1 MAYNS
6 TNDRMK
12 KIFTGLI
19 AILLLN
25 FAVSAQQN
33 AQMSAARSINAPT
46 KATAASKPV
55 KQNGPIAAKDA
66 NDGVIFSEDFE
77 NGITAWQNIDSD
89 GDGWFWEPY
98 YWADYDNNFA
108 MSRSYYYDSVAYALT
123 PDNWLISPSFTI
135 PADGA
140 MLTWYDLTFNT
151 SWPAEH
157 YSVYVKNAYD
167 STSSWQSIFD
177 YTLTADDGQW
187 NLRSAS
193 LDNFSGQTIQIAFRH
208 WNCSDMVSMGID
220 NVTVTSNA
228 NLAPV
233 VNLTVTDRIPAG
245 TTTTFTATVVSPTAV
260 TYAWYI
266 NGSIAG
272 TSESLTYTW
281 NTPGEYYVEL
291 AVTNQNGTSY
301 AGAYV
306 YVLDCDIT
314 SFPYFVQFNYNDD
327 CWSHPDWRNSVN
339 GNTYYISFVSSEGNL
354 SSGYLTSPLITVPT
368 GGAEVSFSLAGIGTA
383 DFYIYATTDDENY
396 TLIGNQQIVDVPS
409 FTEYT
414 YSLAQFAGQT
424 IRLRLSASCAAA
436 QQLAGVFKAS
446 ISEIVDCNNTVTE
459 FPMSVVFGTTEHCW
473 TRPNWINS
481 STYTYFY
488 PTSEDTLTAYITSP
502 YITIPNDNVNMDI
515 ALAGV
520 NGVTYN
526 IYALF
531 DNGGRSIIGDN
542 IYINDSYF
550 NTFSYDISWLAGNTI
565 RFLIEAICESDEH
578 TAAVSGINIYTY
590 TPDTSQA
597 VDCSTPIDEFP
608 YSHSFDQVPD
618 CWNFGGEWSLNGHA
632 YCFTNPNYTSF
643 AISPQFSLPA
653 GRECTVTISVA
664 GNEGVYFTPNIVVN
678 GTHYNHGAI
687 AATADFQQYQFDAT
701 EFAGNN
707 VSFDIEVSG
716 AEDNVFILGFFEVS
730 IGQEI
735 TNTAPYNVNIYSYQ
749 ADVVVA
755 NTGAC
760 FGVEYEGSSDNLAVT
775 WDLVGSDSIIYV
787 PGMNNVVCGL
797 WTTPGTYTIT
807 CTVTNDYGS
816 ATAEYVVNVVE
827 DPCATPVTEF
837 PYFVPL
843 NGENENENCW
853 QDLDWYYYNDYN
865 ETNPFYYYITY
876 GNSPLT
882 SAWITLPASGTYELD
897 YDVAS
902 VGEKEYSVIL
912 TNSDG
917 LNSTIFTETINNNT
931 FNVRQ
936 ISLAE
941 YAGQTFRVTF
951 QPAYDS
957 TGNSMALQDFIIR
970 EAVAPEVTF
979 NFPETVMANDNVNVY
994 ATVHSALPVDYHW
1007 YAISSTGDS
1016 VDYGTAA
1023 NFTTSWS
1030 EPGDYTIYL
1039 TVGNAQFGY
1048 QHFANLFT
1056 VIACDT
1062 VIAIGPDSIYAPSLG
1077 SLPECWSANGWNF
1090 ICNDDESWCY
1100 TYYYNTI
1107 ENNPVSITTANLA
1120 IPDDG
1125 NIYSL
1130 IVEVASSTP
1139 FPYSVYVNDD
1149 EVLNTSNT
1157 NRNTWYWHGI
1167 SLANYAGQTVKVSVR
1182 STMPASKYLYIDFIG
1197 VRKATEPYFTQFD
1210 FQTEAEVNTPI
1221 YYTWYYSAGGLDC
1234 TVNWDLDGG
1243 IMDEDGNIYWTE
1255 PGTYTVTCTVTN
1267 EVGSVDTSVVVTVI
1281 EQNIDCSPITE
1292 FPYYE
1297 DLGSEPNCWYYI
1309 DDATGELNWAFDGYA
1324 YCLNHENPSLASADM
1339 ALPYNTP
1346 MQLSFFAAGNVG
1358 LGVYLYDQDNDEY
1371 YTLDNNWNLQL
1382 SEWMQ
1387 FTYSLSGF
1395 EGHTVNIL
1403 FEPIYTDS
1411 TSFLAIFNFA
1421 VEYQNQENYLYF
1433 DYVNIPNSTEPGQLV
1448 NFNAGAS
1455 SNQSITYVWTI
1466 ADENDNII
1474 ETIYGQEISYVWDEP
1489 GTYNVSVCVYA
1500 GELSNC
1506 YNQWVSVESC
1516 DTPKEVPYWAY
1527 FSEHQ
1532 PCWYDEGW
1540 QYIDYSDFGYAYY
1553 VPANDDDQAMLV
1565 SPFINIPADGQ
1576 YTIRML
1582 MAGNFDEPVNFVV
1595 YEQVMGDSNLS
1606 IVYSGTVND
1615 DYFEHNTFTFE
1626 VANNTAKVA
1635 RYYIVT
1641 ENLGAGELI
1650 GIQSFYL
1657 SSTSA
1662 PGIGEIYV
1670 SDPIYAG
1677 ESTWLS
1683 SYYYH
1688 GSLECTFQWTSEGA
1702 VFETPNASSTYV
1714 YWTEPGTYAVTFTIS
1729 NALGSADTTFYV
1741 TVLERDTT
1749 GDYCAN
1755 LVINQ
1760 FPYTLDFENGL
1771 QCWEE
1776 YEYAACAMQPATYS
1790 YEGEYSY
1797 AACGVNNDDEES
1809 YWYMLGSPTIDFGG
1823 RAHIL
1828 SFYAR
1833 SYNNSELYIT
1843 NQNMDGVAYTDVVP
1857 ENWTR
1862 YEFEINPDVT
1872 NLNFFALTGSESD
1885 RVLFIDNIMI
1895 SEIGGCTTDT
1905 IYIHDTVYVNDPNTI
1920 HDTVYVVDT
1929 VTIVDTTYI
1938 HNTVTINDTV
1948 TRTITM
1954 FDTVHT
1960 TLNVTDTVYNHVNL
1974 VDTVHTT
1981 INVTDTV
1988 VNTVEVDS
1996 VIWNFIHS
2004 DTIIYDTLPY
2014 YLDTIIVYDTTCAD
2028 TIYIFDTII
2037 IHDTVV
2043 VSIDTV
2049 DAGPDVKIYSNGSQI
2064 VIDGAQGRMVKMY
2077 DAVGRLLATKYDS
2090 IDHLLFDVPS
2100 TGAYVIK
2107 VDGIP
2112 AKKIVFVK

>member
-1 MAYNS
+1 
-6 TNDRMK
+6 MK
-12 KIFTGLI
+12 KIFTSLI
-19 AILLLN
+19 AILLLS

-33 AQMSAARSINAPT
+33 EQMSAARSLNAPT

-55 KQNGPIAAKDA
+55 KQNRPIAAKDA
-66 NDGVIFSEDFE
+66 NDGVIFYEDFN
-77 NGITAWQNIDSD
+77 NGLDNWQNINSD
-89 GDGWFWEPY
+89 GDSWSWELRDLDGAGNY
-98 YWADYDNNFA
+98 CA
-108 MSRSYYYDSVAYALT
+108 MSRSYYYDSVSHALT
-123 PDNWLISPSFTI
+123 PDNWLISPSFAI

-140 MLTWYDLTFNT
+140 MLTWYDITFNT
-151 SWPAEH
+151 SYPAEH

-167 STSSWQSIFD
+167 STSSWIAIFD
-177 YTLTADDGQW
+177 YTLTADDGNW

-193 LDNFSGQTIQIAFRH
+193 LDNFAGQTIKIAFRH
-208 WNCSDMVSMGID
+208 WNCSDWVAMGID
-220 NVTVTSNA
+220 DVTVTSNA

-233 VNLTVTDRIPAG
+233 VNVNFPYEIPSG
-245 TTTTFTATVVSPTAV
+245 TTTTFTSTVVSTTAV
-260 TYAWYI
+260 TYSWTI
-266 NGSIAG
+266 NDNVVS

-291 AVTNQNGTSY
+291 AVTNQSGTSY
-301 AGAYV
+301 ASAYV

-314 SFPYFVQFNYNDD
+314 SFPYFVTFNYNDN
-327 CWSHPDWRNSVN
+327 CWSHSGWRNNVN
-339 GNTYYISFVSSEGNL
+339 GNTYYISFVSTADNL
-354 SSGYLTSPLITVPT
+354 SSEDLTSPLITVPS
-368 GGAEVSFSLAGIGTA
+368 GGAEVTFSLAGIGTA
-383 DFYIYATTDDENY
+383 NFNIYVSTDDVNY
-396 TLIGNQQIVDVPS
+396 TLIGSQQIVDVSS
-409 FTEYT
+409 FTAYT
-414 YSLAQFAGQT
+414 YSLSQYAGQT

-436 QQLAGVFKAS
+436 NQLAGVYQAN
-446 ISEIVDCNNTVTE
+446 ISEIVDCNNTITE
-459 FPMSVVFGTTEHCW
+459 FPMTVIFGTTEHCW
-473 TRPNWINS
+473 TRPNWRNS

-515 ALAGV
+515 SLAGV

-542 IYINDSYF
+542 IYINDTYF
-550 NTFSYDISWLAGNTI
+550 NTYSFDISWLAGNTI

-578 TAAVSGINIYTY
+578 TAAVSGFNIYTY

-608 YSHSFDQVPD
+608 YSHSFDQAPD
-618 CWNFGGEWSLNGHA
+618 CWNFDGEWSFNGHA

-678 GTHYNHGAI
+678 GTHYSHGAI

-707 VSFDIEVSG
+707 VRFDIEISG
-716 AEDNVFILGFFEVS
+716 AEDNVFILGFFEVA

-735 TNTAPYNVNIYSYQ
+735 TNTAPYNVQIYGYQ
-749 ADVVVA
+749 EDVVVA

-787 PGMNNVVCGL
+787 PGMSNVVCGL
-797 WTTPGTYTIT
+797 WTIPGTYIIT
-807 CTVTNDYGS
+807 CTVTNSYGS

-853 QDLDWYYYNDYN
+853 QDFDWYYYNDYN

-957 TGNSMALQDFIIR
+957 TGNGMALQDFIIR
-970 EAVAPEVTF
+970 EVIAPVVTF
-979 NFPETVMANDNVNVY
+979 NFPETVMANDNVHVY

-1023 NFTTSWS
+1023 SFTTSWS
-1030 EPGDYTIYL
+1030 EPGDYTMYL

-1048 QHFANLFT
+1048 QDFAKPFT

-1062 VIAIGPDSIYAPSLG
+1062 VITIGPDVLYAPSLG

-1197 VRKATEPYFTQFD
+1197 VRKATAPYFTQFD

-1221 YYTWYYSAGGLDC
+1221 YYTWYYSGGGLDC

-1267 EVGSVDTSVVVTVI
+1267 EVGSTDTSVVVTVT
-1281 EQNIDCSPITE
+1281 EQSCQPVTE

-1297 DLGSEPNCWYYI
+1297 SLSSEPNCWYYT
-1309 DDATGELNWAFDGYA
+1309 DPDTGEPDWAFNGYA
-1324 YCLNHENPSLASADM
+1324 YNLTNYMYLSSPTLT
-1339 ALPYNTP
+1339 LPYNNP
-1346 MQLSFFAAGNVG
+1346 MQLSFYANLADSAV
-1358 LGVYLYDQDNDEY
+1358 LAVYLSNAE
-1371 YTLDNNWNLQL
+1371 TGESFLLDWINSMSQNTWN
-1382 SEWMQ
+1382 E
-1387 FTYSLSGF
+1387 FTYSLADYAGLN
-1395 EGHTVNIL
+1395 VVI
-1403 FEPIYTDS
+1403 
-1411 TSFLAIFNFA
+1411 SFVPFGAGQIALSDFYVDYA
-1421 VEYQNQENYLYF
+1421 EQQNYLYF

-1466 ADENDNII
+1466 ADENNNFI
-1474 ETIYGQEISYVWDEP
+1474 ESIEGQEISYVWDEP

-1500 GELSNC
+1500 GEMSTC
-1506 YNQWVSVESC
+1506 YNQWVTVESC
-1516 DTPKEVPYWAY
+1516 DTPKDAPYWAY

-1540 QYIDYSDFGYAYY
+1540 QYIDYGNYGFAYY

-1576 YTIRML
+1576 YTIRMV
-1582 MAGNFDEPVNFVV
+1582 MGANIDEPVNFKV
-1595 YEQVMGDSNLS
+1595 YEQIDSNLTE
-1606 IVYSGTVND
+1606 VYSGTVVD
-1615 DYFEHNTFTFE
+1615 SYFEHNTFTFE

-1641 ENLGAGELI
+1641 ENLGADELI
-1650 GIQSFYL
+1650 GVQSFYL
-1657 SSTSA
+1657 ASTSA
-1662 PGIGEIYV
+1662 PRIGEIYV
-1670 SDPIYAG
+1670 YDPIYAG

-1702 VFETPNASSTYV
+1702 VFESPNASSTYV

-1755 LVINQ
+1755 LVIDQ

-1776 YEYAACAMQPATYS
+1776 YEYASCTLQPSAYS
-1790 YEGEYSY
+1790 YEGEHCY
-1797 AACGVNNDDEES
+1797 AACGSNNDDEES

-1823 RAHIL
+1823 RNHTL
-1828 SFYAR
+1828 SFYTR
-1833 SYNNSELYIT
+1833 SYNSSELLIA
-1843 NQNMDGVAYTDVVP
+1843 NQNMEVIASTGDVP
-1857 ENWTR
+1857 EQWTR
-1862 YEFEINPDVT
+1862 YEFEISSNVT
-1872 NLNFFALTGSESD
+1872 KLTFFALSGGESG
-1885 RVLFIDNIMI
+1885 RVLFIDNITI

-1960 TLNVTDTVYNHVNL
+1960 TLNVTDTIYNHVNL
-1974 VDTVHTT
+1974 VDTVHTI

>member
-1 MAYNS
+1 
-6 TNDRMK
+6 MK
-12 KIFTGLI
+12 KIFTSLI
-19 AILLLN
+19 AILLLS

-33 AQMSAARSINAPT
+33 EQMSAARSLNAPT

-55 KQNGPIAAKDA
+55 KQNRPIAAKDA
-66 NDGVIFSEDFE
+66 NDGVIFYEDFNNGLGNWE
-77 NGITAWQNIDSD
+77 NNDADNDGNMWRLYNID
-89 GDGWFWEPY
+89 G
-98 YWADYDNNFA
+98 ADNYCVI
-108 MSRSYYYDSVAYALT
+108 SESYANSVALT
-123 PDNWLISPSFTI
+123 PDNWLISQAITI
-135 PADGA
+135 PAEGA
-140 MLTWYDLTFNT
+140 SMTWYDRNFNA
-151 SWPAEH
+151 SWPSE
-157 YSVYVKNAYD
+157 YYTVYVRAVGA
-167 STSSWQSIFD
+167 SSWNAIFSRLMTAED
-177 YTLTADDGQW
+177 YSQW
-187 NLRSAS
+187 NLRYAS
-193 LDNFSGQTIQIAFRH
+193 LDDYAGQTVQIAFRH
-208 WNCSDMVSMGID
+208 WNCTDMVAMGID
-220 NVTVTSNA
+220 DLTIQSNSTAVPVISFDFNSTIRVGSTTV
-228 NLAPV
+228 
-233 VNLTVTDRIPAG
+233 
-245 TTTTFTATVVSPTAV
+245 FTANVASPTAV
-260 TYAWYI
+260 TYAWYVDGI
-266 NGSIAG
+266 LASTNE
-272 TSESLTYTW
+272 TLTYTW
-281 NTPGEYYVEL
+281 TNVGSYYVTL
-291 AVTNQNGTSY
+291 SVTNGAGTTETS
-301 AGAYV
+301 AV
-306 YVLDCDIT
+306 VTVIDCDIT
-314 SFPYFVQFNYNDD
+314 NLPYFVNFNYNDYND
-327 CWSHPDWRNSVN
+327 VCWDRPEWQGSVN
-339 GNTYYISFVSSEGNL
+339 GNTYYIQFISSESNL
-354 SSGYLTSPLITVPT
+354 SSGYITSPYIYIPEN
-368 GGAEVSFSLAGIGTA
+368 GAEFSLFVAAVGTVDFYVYASTDDYNYQLIGDIPSVTSSSFTTYTFSLA
-383 DFYIYATTDDENY
+383 
-396 TLIGNQQIVDVPS
+396 L
-409 FTEYT
+409 
-414 YSLAQFAGQT
+414 FAGQT
-424 IRLRLSASCAAA
+424 IRLRISATCAEAG
-436 QQLAGVFKAS
+436 QLAGVSQAS
-446 ISEIVDCNNTVTE
+446 ISEIVDCNSTITE
-459 FPMSVVFGTTEHCW
+459 FPMSVTFGTTEHCW
-473 TRPNWINS
+473 TRPDWTNY
-481 STYTYFY
+481 STYTYFT
-488 PTSEDTLTAYITSP
+488 PSSTDSLTTASITSP
-502 YITIPNDNVNMDI
+502 YIALPYDNMALDI
-515 ALAGV
+515 VLAGV
-520 NGVTYN
+520 DGVTYN

-542 IYINDSYF
+542 IYINDTYF
-550 NTFSYDISWLAGNTI
+550 NTYSFDISWLAGNTI

-578 TAAVSGINIYTY
+578 TAAVSGFNIYTY

-608 YSHSFDQVPD
+608 YSHSFDQAPD
-618 CWNFGGEWSLNGHA
+618 CWNFDGEWSFSGYA
-632 YCFTNPNYTSF
+632 YCFTDPNNTSF

-664 GNEGVYFTPNIVVN
+664 GNEGVYFTPTIVVN
-678 GTHYNHGAI
+678 GTYYNHGAI

-707 VSFDIEVSG
+707 VRFDIEVSG
-716 AEDNVFILGFFEVS
+716 AEDNVFILGFFEVA

-735 TNTAPYNVNIYSYQ
+735 TNTAPYNVQIYGYQ
-749 ADVVVA
+749 EDVVVA

-760 FGVEYEGSSDNLAVT
+760 FGVEYEGSSDGLAVT
-775 WDLVGSDSIIYV
+775 WDLTGADTTISAM
-787 PGMNNVVCGL
+787 GMSNVVCGL
-797 WTTPGTYTIT
+797 WTTPGTYIIT
-807 CTVTNDYGS
+807 CTVTNSYGS

-843 NGENENENCW
+843 NGENENEACW
-853 QDLDWYYYNDYN
+853 QDFDWYYYNDYN

-902 VGEKEYSVIL
+902 VEEKEYSVIL

-957 TGNSMALQDFIIR
+957 TGNGMALQDFIIR
-970 EAVAPEVTF
+970 EVIAPVVTF

-1023 NFTTSWS
+1023 SFTTSWS
-1030 EPGDYTIYL
+1030 EPGDYTMYL

-1048 QHFANLFT
+1048 QDFAKPFT

-1062 VIAIGPDSIYAPSLG
+1062 VITIGPDVLYAPSLG

-1130 IVEVASSTP
+1130 IVEVATSTT
-1139 FPYSVYVNDD
+1139 FPYSVYINDD
-1149 EVLNTSNT
+1149 EVLNTSNYSW
-1157 NRNTWYWHGI
+1157 NAWYWHGI
-1167 SLANYAGQTVKVSVR
+1167 SLSAYAGQTVKVSVR
-1182 STMPASKYLYIDFIG
+1182 SNMPASKYIYIDFIG
-1197 VRKATEPYFTQFD
+1197 VRKATAPYFTQFD
-1210 FQTEAEVNTPI
+1210 FATEVEVNTPI
-1221 YYTWYYSAGGLDC
+1221 YYLWYYSGGGLDC

-1267 EVGSVDTSVVVTVI
+1267 EVGSTDTSVVVTVI
-1281 EQNIDCSPITE
+1281 EGEVCPYVTV

-1297 DLGSEPNCWYYI
+1297 SLGSEPNCWYYT
-1309 DDATGELNWAFDGYA
+1309 DPDTGEPDWAFDGYA
-1324 YCLNHENPSLASADM
+1324 YNLTSYMYLSSATL
-1339 ALPYNTP
+1339 ALPYDSP
-1346 MQLSFFAAGNVG
+1346 MQLSFYAA
-1358 LGVYLYDQDNDEY
+1358 LSDSAILAVYLSDAE
-1371 YTLDNNWNLQL
+1371 TGESFLLDWIESMSQNTWN
-1382 SEWMQ
+1382 E
-1387 FTYSLSGF
+1387 FTYSLADYAGRNVVISFVPFGAGQIALSDF
-1395 EGHTVNIL
+1395 YVDYEN
-1403 FEPIYTDS
+1403 TDHW
-1411 TSFLAIFNFA
+1411 FNF
-1421 VEYQNQENYLYF
+1421 NYA
-1433 DYVNIPNSTEPGQLV
+1433 NIPGTVEVGNPTTFTSY
-1448 NFNAGAS
+1448 AS
-1455 SNQSITYVWTI
+1455 SDLPINYEWSVENENGEFETLYGQSITYTWNTPGEYSIVLCAGTDYDNYCESYSVTVVECSGTVTPDYYTNFYYHPTCWTDEGWTYTGDWYSVFYN
-1466 ADENDNII
+1466 ADNSNTNAVLESPYISIPDDGIYNINI
-1474 ETIYGQEISYVWDEP
+1474 QLAASSALPFTIYEIHAGDSTRIPIYNGYTTDNAYFSTSIINVSNYTAKTVKYYIEANIPAGESMAISYFYLMKATAPTVAEFYIEDDYIEVGESVPFYFSWYTGGLECTWDLTANGNATITDNYYITWNEP
-1489 GTYNVSVCVYA
+1489 GTYNVTLTVTNA
-1500 GELSNC
+1500 IG
-1506 YNQWVSVESC
+1506 
-1516 DTPKEVPYWAY
+1516 
-1527 FSEHQ
+1527 
-1532 PCWYDEGW
+1532 
-1540 QYIDYSDFGYAYY
+1540 SD
-1553 VPANDDDQAMLV
+1553 
-1565 SPFINIPADGQ
+1565 SR
-1576 YTIRML
+1576 TI
-1582 MAGNFDEPVNFVV
+1582 
-1595 YEQVMGDSNLS
+1595 Q
-1606 IVYSGTVND
+1606 
-1615 DYFEHNTFTFE
+1615 
-1626 VANNTAKVA
+1626 
-1635 RYYIVT
+1635 
-1641 ENLGAGELI
+1641 
-1650 GIQSFYL
+1650 
-1657 SSTSA
+1657 
-1662 PGIGEIYV
+1662 
-1670 SDPIYAG
+1670 
-1677 ESTWLS
+1677 
-1683 SYYYH
+1683 
-1688 GSLECTFQWTSEGA
+1688 
-1702 VFETPNASSTYV
+1702 
-1714 YWTEPGTYAVTFTIS
+1714 
-1729 NALGSADTTFYV
+1729 V
-1741 TVLERDTT
+1741 TVYPHESNECD
-1749 GDYCAN
+1749 N
-1755 LVINQ
+1755 VVINQ

-1776 YEYAACAMQPATYS
+1776 YEYASCTLQPSAYS

-1809 YWYMLGSPTIDFGG
+1809 YWYMLGSPTLDFGG
-1823 RAHIL
+1823 RAHKL
-1828 SFYAR
+1828 SFYTR
-1833 SYNNSELYIT
+1833 SYNSSELLIA
-1843 NQNMDGVAYTDVVP
+1843 NQNMEVIASTGDVP
-1857 ENWTR
+1857 EQWTR
-1862 YEFEINPDVT
+1862 YEFEISSNVT
-1872 NLNFFALTGSESD
+1872 KLTFFALSGGDSG
-1885 RVLFIDNIMI
+1885 RVLFIDNITI

-1960 TLNVTDTVYNHVNL
+1960 TLNVTDTIYNHVNL
-1974 VDTVHTT
+1974 VDTVHTI